1 VCDEKRFRKCV
12 TGPVVEIR
20 RAVHDALFSAYDSE
34 PIWGIAHR
42 IMAPFLSTA
51 VIQQQVAQMYEE
63 TSQLIVKWSRPES
76 KQRFN
81 IMDSLRRLNTQT
93 TVRCFLGQKLQLLDG
108 VEHPI
113 LGAMERVME
122 ECLKRPTRPK
132 VLSFLLYQRNF
143 DADIKIL
150 RDFAAE
156 VITARKSQP
165 VVQNDMLD
173 ALLNSEDPQTG
184 TSLNDEQVI
193 DEILTLLIGTST
205 VGNFVS
211 FATYYLLENPQH
223 IAKAREEIDS
233 VLPNDTQ
240 IDHHHL
246 SKLPYCEAILR
257 ETLRLATPAPGFN
270 IEPLPTTTNTGPVFL
285 SGGKYQIPNNQMMI
299 IILPAVNR
307 DPEVFDEPDVFQP
320 ERMLGEAYEKLP
332 SGVKKGFGNGKR
344 ECIGKLYAFQSAMV
358 TLVSI
363 LREIELEKADPD
375 YKLVSNGALNVM
387 PHGFFVGSGPRKRDV
402 DSV

>member
-1 VCDEKRFRKCV
+1 M
-12 TGPVVEIR
+12 R

-34 PIWGIAHR
+34 PMWGVAHR

-51 VIQQQVAQMYEE
+51 VIQEQVLQMYEE
-63 TSQLIVKWSRPES
+63 TSQLIAKWSLPGS
-76 KQRFN
+76 KRRFN
-81 IMDSLRRLNTQT
+81 ITDDIRRLNSQT
-93 TVRCFLGQKLQLLDG
+93 TVRCFLGQKLHFLDG
-108 VEHPI
+108 VEPPI
-113 LGAMERVME
+113 LGAMERVMQ
-122 ECLKRPTRPK
+122 ECLNRPTRPK
-132 VLSFLLYQRNF
+132 LLSVLLYQRKF

-156 VITARKSQP
+156 AIATRKSQP
-165 VVQNDMLD
+165 TAPKDMLD
-173 ALLNSEDPQTG
+173 ALLNSTDPQTG
-184 TSLNDEQVI
+184 KSLNYEQVI

-205 VGNFVS
+205 TGNLVS
-211 FATYYLLENPQH
+211 FAMYYLVQNPQY
-223 IAKAREEIDS
+223 ISKAREEIDS

-240 IDHHHL
+240 IDHSHL

-270 IEPLPTTTNTGPVFL
+270 IEPLPTATDTGPVFL
-285 SGGKYQIPNNQMMI
+285 SGGTYQIPNNQMML

-307 DPEVFDEPDVFQP
+307 DPEVFDEPDAFRP

-363 LREIELEKADPD
+363 LKEIDLKKEDPNYELI
-375 YKLVSNGALNVM
+375 SNGALNLM
-387 PHGFFVGSGPRKRDV
+387 PHGFFVGSSPRKGGV